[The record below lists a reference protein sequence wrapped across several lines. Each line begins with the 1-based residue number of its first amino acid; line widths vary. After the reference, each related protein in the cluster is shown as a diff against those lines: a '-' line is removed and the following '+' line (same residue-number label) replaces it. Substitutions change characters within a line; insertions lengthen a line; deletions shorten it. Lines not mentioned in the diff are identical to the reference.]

1 MPVPA
6 TTTGSPDV
14 NGKEKFMTTP
24 EQKTPSKAPTLNGT
38 TWRDIVQSGAD
49 TLQIEGFALEHLIDM
64 QRDRTRQFGE
74 GR

>member
-1 MPVPA
+1 
-6 TTTGSPDV
+6 
-14 NGKEKFMTTP
+14 MTTP

-49 TLQIEGFALEHLIDM
+49 TLQIEGFVLEHLIDM